1 MDSQTI
7 KNKRGCFIVKKFL
20 AIFLCMAMLMGVSA
34 LLMTASATETAYAD
48 GVAEAA
54 EDDNEGDMKVLD
66 LFKYFLGMVEWGSV
80 FQMIV
85 QTIQAFMGMLAMG
98 S

>member
-1 MDSQTI
+1 M
-7 KNKRGCFIVKKFL
+7 KKFL